1 MLKRLLFAALVGL
14 PLAAVTATAYAG
26 PETEDR
32 PLHQRERVAGI
43 VESEQGHVLTVRT
56 RGGESVD
63 VHWSADTVCYIDG
76 EEAACDEIEPGNGL
90 AAGGTFAG
98 DSSQFQ
104 AEVIRARTSVRPQLE
119 RIVGVVVRDGEQILG
134 VQTRDGQ
141 TIAVQWTDE
150 TRCGTREQQI
160 DCERIG
166 LSDRVAALGAFEGD
180 QLLARA
186 IVVLPDHTADLTR
199 VRGIVTA
206 NNGSVLV
213 VEDAEGT
220 TNVHFNADTK
230 CVTRDGEIACDSI
243 EVGSRV
249 LAAGEDLG
257 DHNLVAKRIVVG
269 RARPDGVDAGFDRP
283 RPRPSPSADGAP
295 NFRPRRLG
303 PPQPAPE

>member
-1 MLKRLLFAALVGL
+1 MLKRLLFAALVAL
-14 PLAAVTATAYAG
+14 PLAAVTTTAHAG

-32 PLHQRERVAGI
+32 PLHQRQRVAGI

-63 VHWSADTVCYIDG
+63 VHWSADTVCYVDG
-76 EEAACDEIEPGNGL
+76 EEAACDEIEPGDGL

-119 RIVGVVVRDGEQILG
+119 RVAGVVVRDGEHGLG
-134 VQTRDGQ
+134 IQTRDGQ
-141 TIAVQWTDE
+141 TVAVQWTDA
-150 TRCGTREQQI
+150 TRCGPREQQI
-160 DCERIG
+160 ECERIG
-166 LSDRVAALGAFEGD
+166 LFDRVAAFGAFDGD

-186 IVVLPDHTADLTR
+186 IVVLTDHTADLTR

-206 NNGSVLV
+206 NQGSVLV
-213 VEDAEGT
+213 VENPEGT
-220 TNVHFNADTK
+220 TNVHFDAETK

-243 EVGSRV
+243 EVGSHV

-257 DHNLVAKRIVVG
+257 DHNLAATRIVGG

-283 RPRPSPSADGAP
+283 RPRPSPSADSAP

-303 PPQPAPE
+303 PPLVAPQ